1 MKSYLLINV
10 FTSSWLNSF
19 CLKIYWNSRR
29 NSILVTP
36 GGEIVDVR
44 LRKLW
49 KIWIWFYQINC
60 VLSNH
65 SKVQGPVV
73 RGPIST
79 SSRLNLGLLIPLFK
93 SHFGIV
99 FCVLFR
105 ASNSH
110 IPDKKKFDWIFL
122 KAFRSEIIFHTKPGL
137 T

>member
-1 MKSYLLINV
+1 MLLLLPDFFLLENI
-10 FTSSWLNSF
+10 
-19 CLKIYWNSRR
+19 LKFKEKFHFGHSRWG
-29 NSILVTP
+29 NCWCETKETI
-36 GGEIVDVR
+36 
-44 LRKLW
+44 

-79 SSRLNLGLLIPLFK
+79 SSRLNCNLGLLIPLFK

-110 IPDKKKFDWIFL
+110 IPDKEKFDWIFF

>member
-1 MKSYLLINV
+1 MFLLLLDFFLLENI
-10 FTSSWLNSF
+10 
-19 CLKIYWNSRR
+19 LKFKEKFHFGHSRWWNCWCETKET
-29 NSILVTP
+29 I
-36 GGEIVDVR
+36 
-44 LRKLW
+44 

-60 VLSNH
+60 ALSNH

-79 SSRLNLGLLIPLFK
+79 SSRLNCNLGLLIPLFK

-110 IPDKKKFDWIFL
+110 IQTKRNLTEFFL
-122 KAFRSEIIFHTKPGL
+122 KLSDPKSYFTLSL
-137 T
+137 D

>member
-1 MKSYLLINV
+1 MFLLLLDFFLLENI
-10 FTSSWLNSF
+10 
-19 CLKIYWNSRR
+19 LKFKEKFHFGHSRWWNCWCETKET
-29 NSILVTP
+29 I
-36 GGEIVDVR
+36 
-44 LRKLW
+44 
-49 KIWIWFYQINC
+49 KIWILFYQINC

-79 SSRLNLGLLIPLFK
+79 SSRLNCNLGLLIPLFK

-110 IPDKKKFDWIFL
+110 YQTKRNLTEFFL
-122 KAFRSEIIFHTKPGL
+122 KLSDPKSYFTLSL
-137 T
+137 D